1 MKMKVAFL
9 SVVSVSSALA
19 EAKATAQP
27 EFDMNQLHSEMLS
40 LGDQTSE
47 CFNIGGT
54 WKGTCQIKSSGGNA
68 SQTVV
73 QNETEMTFVQKGC
86 ALIQAEQF
94 GSSYLG
100 AVKSETVSN
109 SRGVL
114 SQTGASYWSA
124 NGKKL
129 GMDQSY
135 SLVMYGEQG
144 SVSVGK
150 AHGSFSLQDDLLIGK
165 VTQDV
170 SRMNMKGVNV
180 GHIKSESDCRLA
192 RQ

>member
-1 MKMKVAFL
+1 MKMKLAFV
-9 SVVSVSSALA
+9 SIVSVSSALA
-19 EAKATAQP
+19 EAKAPTQA
-27 EFDMNQLHSEMLS
+27 EFDINQLHAEMLS
-40 LGDQTSE
+40 LGDQTSN

-54 WKGTCQIKSSGGNA
+54 WKGTCEAKSSGGA
-68 SQTVV
+68 AGQSVA

-100 AVKSETVSN
+100 SVKSESISN

-124 NGKKL
+124 NGQKL

-135 SLVMYGEQG
+135 SLVMYGELG

-150 AHGSFSLQDDLLIGK
+150 AHGSFSLEGDLLIGK

-170 SRMNMKGVNV
+170 SRMNMKGANV
-180 GHIKSESDCRLA
+180 GHIQFESDCRLA